1 MKDLRPIEEQ
11 ISELTDKQKSNIPK
25 VFAAQISIILI
36 VFAVIIC
43 IFCFFAV
50 SEEQCTDRYELL
62 DVQSELN
69 ELNGSYDFSLYEE
82 KMELLDKIDMLYKA
96 KFISLIA
103 GCIIGMVVILAVQII
118 INKGFPY
125 YSEQKLIYLLKT
137 KKQNNKH

>member
-11 ISELTDKQKSNIPK
+11 ISELTDKQKANIPK
-25 VFAAQISIILI
+25 VFAVQISIILI

-43 IFCFFAV
+43 IFCFFAM
-50 SEEQCTDRYELL
+50 SAERCTDRYQLL

-69 ELNGSYDFSLYEE
+69 ELNGSYDFSVFEE
-82 KMELLDKIDMLYKA
+82 KMKLLDKIDMLHKA

-103 GCIIGMVVILAVQII
+103 GGIIGMAVVLAVQLI

-125 YSEQKLIYLLKT
+125 YSEQKLIYLLKS
-137 KKQNNKH
+137 KKQK